1 MSSIMDFIK
10 RKKEQHKAETEVETE
25 APPAEVVQ
33 DTVEVA
39 PLPVRGSSNVR
50 WAAHDN
56 ELGILFV
63 GFDNDWYS
71 YDDPEAELFNGL
83 LDAESAGKFVNKNL
97 RPMTTRKWQAE
108 IEPLQ
113 GEGYPFAMLE
123 WSIKELEERIAV
135 TIEANADDDKVNWE
149 ESHLALPGNSPEEFM
164 IEVAEWISEMGDPH
178 CDLSIGEK
186 KNLAW
191 IGNVEYYA
199 VLVSDDAEAIESA
212 EPEEEPEEEPA
223 EETQEEKPVAK
234 ATSGKGK
241 NPRRMRRLEG
251 RDWDNYLSALMIC
264 AAKFMDSVGVEP
276 AVFLPH
282 DAPEEVAEILLE
294 AGFTIHHGNDLP
306 SVGTVG
312 VGVVQEE

>member
-10 RKKEQHKAETEVETE
+10 RKTEQHKAETKVEAE
-25 APPAEVVQ
+25 APPAEIVQ

-39 PLPVRGSSNVR
+39 PVPVRGSSNVR
-50 WAAHDN
+50 WAAHDA
-56 ELGILFV
+56 ELGVLFV
-63 GFDNDWYS
+63 GFDEAWYS
-71 YDDPEAELFNGL
+71 YDDPEAGLFNGL
-83 LDAESAGKFVNKNL
+83 LDAESAGKYVNDVL

-113 GEGYPFAMLE
+113 GEGYPFPVLE
-123 WSIKELEERIAV
+123 WSVEEVEERIAKV
-135 TIEANADDDKVNWE
+135 LETNADDDKVDWE
-149 ESHLALPGNSPEEFM
+149 QAHVALPGNAPDDFLMEMAEM
-164 IEVAEWISEMGDPH
+164 VANIGDPH

-186 KNLAW
+186 KNLGW

-223 EETQEEKPVAK
+223 EEPQEEKPVTK
-234 ATSGKGK
+234 VTSGKGK

-264 AAKFMDSVGVEP
+264 AAGFLDSVGVEP
-276 AVFLPH
+276 TAFLPH
-282 DAPEEVAEILLE
+282 DAPEEVVEILQE
-294 AGFTIHHGNDLP
+294 AGFSIHHGNDLP